1 MESEISPRK
10 DTSKPTKG
18 CALFYHVN
26 RLIQAFWGI
35 RLLRFL
41 AVGAINTLFSYIIYA
56 ALVLLGMHYSLA
68 TLLSTILGII
78 FNFFTTGRLV
88 FRNMNNT
95 LFLRFAAVYGVT
107 YLANV
112 GFLYCLVDLIGM
124 DKLIAGAL
132 VTLPVALL
140 SYWLNARFTF
150 GEKPETKQITIQGAN
165 HDV

>member
-1 MESEISPRK
+1 
-10 DTSKPTKG
+10 
-18 CALFYHVN
+18 
-26 RLIQAFWGI
+26 
-35 RLLRFL
+35 
-41 AVGAINTLFSYIIYA
+41 
-56 ALVLLGMHYSLA
+56 
-68 TLLSTILGII
+68 
-78 FNFFTTGRLV
+78 
-88 FRNMNNT
+88 MNNT